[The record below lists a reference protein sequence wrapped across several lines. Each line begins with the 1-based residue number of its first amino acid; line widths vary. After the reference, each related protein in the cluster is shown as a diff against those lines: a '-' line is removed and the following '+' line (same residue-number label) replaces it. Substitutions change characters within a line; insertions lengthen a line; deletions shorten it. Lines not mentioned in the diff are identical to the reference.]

1 MIMYAANY
9 LQNKYKIRKLSKRY
23 NKNKKNVQEI
33 KILFQEQ
40 NNKEKSCYIVGKV
53 NGRYMEDLEYC
64 NLDYSSDCIDNKIL
78 NSGFP
83 QTFLSHII
91 KIISVQLHW
100 CQITGIQ

>member
-1 MIMYAANY
+1 MLPIIYKINTRLGNY
-9 LQNKYKIRKLSKRY
+9 LKGIIKIRK
-23 NKNKKNVQEI
+23 
-33 KILFQEQ
+33 ILFKEQ

-83 QTFLSHII
+83 QTFLSRII